1 MRIYRERTT
10 PRRSEPSRPVRAIVD
25 RAILQPGDSIFDYGC
40 GYGTD
45 LRYLRSL
52 GYPSSGFDPAHHPG
66 TPQPADVVLLLFVL
80 NVIEAPAERERVLW
94 EAFSLAGR
102 ALVVAVTFGCVPK
115 CWKPYGDGH
124 ITTWKTFEKLYSAA
138 EIRSYLRVVS
148 GVEPEP
154 LVQGTYLLPKPAGEP
169 TLAYHHSPSEV
180 TRTIE
185 RLKKQRTRLG
195 HRGWIP
201 SARVSL
207 QTYTTGGYEYF
218 QLRSCDRE
226 IPSAGG
232 LRKVLHVG
240 KRGGPKFLE
249 TLEALARRER
259 RQLLDERLAYL
270 RGRLKT
276 PSNLNEIKAK

>member
-10 PRRSEPSRPVRAIVD
+10 PRRARPSRPVRAIVD
-25 RAILQPGDSIFDYGC
+25 RGILQPGDSIFDYGC

-45 LRYLRSL
+45 MHYLRSL
-52 GYPSSGFDPAHHPG
+52 GYQTAGFDPAHHPG
-66 TPQPADVVLLLFVL
+66 TPQPADVVVLLFVL
-80 NVIEAPAERERVLW
+80 NVIEDPAERERVLW

-102 ALVVAVTFGCVPK
+102 ALVVAVTFGCVPGG
-115 CWKPYGDGH
+115 WKPYGDGH

-148 GVEPEP
+148 GVEPET
-154 LVQGTYLLPKPAGEP
+154 LVPGTYLLPKRSGEP

-180 TRTIE
+180 MRVIE
-185 RLKKQRTRLG
+185 RLKKQRTRLR

-232 LRKVLHVG
+232 LCKVLHAG

-249 TLEALARRER
+249 ALAALARRDR
-259 RQLLDERLAYL
+259 LQWLDERLAYL
-270 RGRLKT
+270 RDRLK
-276 PSNLNEIKAK
+276 NETILDPGN